1 MKLKYDTRSWH
12 AWVSVVL
19 AVPIVIVAV
28 TAIFIAHDDAL
39 GTKETVITPYVG
51 WLPGYSEN
59 AVKMQRMEV
68 QAALATRDGGQWLGT
83 KAGLYRIEQ
92 GRATPVEALG
102 GTHVRALVD
111 TPAGLVAATK
121 NGVWL
126 RQGETWQRTAKG
138 DAWSA
143 SVGAG
148 GMIHVAMKDAGVL
161 VSTDGA
167 SWKND
172 SAAMAALAA
181 MPASLAEQKPVT
193 LGNLVMDLHT
203 GKAFFGKEW
212 EWIWIDLIGFVMAFL
227 GVTGVVMW
235 WRGEKRRRELEAQL
249 AAASAPPAGPSPASQ
264 PTVTRPATA

>member
-1 MKLKYDTRSWH
+1 MKLRYDTRSWH
-12 AWVSVVL
+12 AWISVVL

-28 TAIFIAHDDAL
+28 TAIFIAHGDAL
-39 GTKETVITPYVG
+39 GTKQTDVTPYVG
-51 WLPGYSEN
+51 WLPGYSDE
-59 AVKMQRMEV
+59 AVKMQRMEI
-68 QAALATRDGGQWLGT
+68 QTALVSRDGGQWFGT
-83 KAGLYRIEQ
+83 KAGLYQ
-92 GRATPVEALG
+92 VQDGRAMPVEALG
-102 GTHVRALVD
+102 GIHVRALVE

-126 RQGETWQRTAKG
+126 RQGESWQRTARG

-148 GMIHVAMKDAGVL
+148 GTIHVAMKDAGVL
-161 VSTDGA
+161 ASTDGA
-167 SWKND
+167 TWKND
-172 SAAMAALAA
+172 TAAMQALAT
-181 MPASLAEQKPVT
+181 MPASMAKQKPVT

-235 WRGEKRRRELEAQL
+235 WRGQKRRRELEAQL
-249 AAASAPPAGPSPASQ
+249 AAAGAVPAASPVAPDVSQ
-264 PTVTRPATA
+264 PATV